1 MKRFI
6 NICLF
11 ITSMFGYLEWG
22 KDQHSFI
29 FQTEAEIFSKLF
41 SSPQSFL
48 HPFILIPLFG
58 QLLLLFTIISK
69 QQSKVVTIIA
79 IASISLV
86 MLLLLFIG
94 ILDLKY
100 KILFS
105 TFPFLITAI
114 IAFRIYFKKQDKV

>member
-69 QQSKVVTIIA
+69 QQSKAITITA
-79 IASISLV
+79 IISISLL

-94 ILDLKY
+94 LLDLKY

-114 IAFRIYFKKQDKV
+114 IAFRIYLKKQDKV

>member
-41 SSPQSFL
+41 SSPQSLL

-69 QQSKVVTIIA
+69 KQSKAITITA
-79 IASISLV
+79 IISISLL

-94 ILDLKY
+94 LLDLKY

-114 IAFRIYFKKQDKV
+114 IAFRIYLKKQDKV

>member
-6 NICLF
+6 NICIF
-11 ITSMFGYLEWG
+11 ITSLFGYLEWG
-22 KDQHSFI
+22 KDQHMFI
-29 FQTEAEIFSKLF
+29 FQAEAEIFSRLF
-41 SSPQSFL
+41 SSPQNFL

-69 QQSKVVTIIA
+69 QQSKAITITA
-79 IASISLV
+79 IISISLL

-94 ILDLKY
+94 LLDLKY

-114 IAFRIYFKKQDKV
+114 IAFRIYLKKQDKV

>member
-41 SSPQSFL
+41 SSPQSLL

-69 QQSKVVTIIA
+69 KQNKAITITA
-79 IASISLV
+79 IISISLL

-114 IAFRIYFKKQDKV
+114 IAFRIYLKKQDKV

>member
-41 SSPQSFL
+41 SSPQSLL

-69 QQSKVVTIIA
+69 KQSKAITITAFI
-79 IASISLV
+79 SISLL

-114 IAFRIYFKKQDKV
+114 IAFRIYLKKQDKV

>member
-11 ITSMFGYLEWG
+11 ITSLFGYLEWG
-22 KDQHSFI
+22 KNQHSFI
-29 FQTEAEIFSKLF
+29 FQAEAEIFSKLF
-41 SSPQSFL
+41 SNPQSFL

-58 QLLLLFTIISK
+58 QLLLLYTIISK
-69 QQSKVVTIIA
+69 QQSKALTITA
-79 IASISLV
+79 ILFIGLL

-94 ILDLKY
+94 IIDLNY

-114 IAFRIYFKKQDKV
+114 IALRIHFKKTA

>member
-41 SSPQSFL
+41 SSPQSLL

-69 QQSKVVTIIA
+69 KQSKAITITA
-79 IASISLV
+79 IISISLL

-114 IAFRIYFKKQDKV
+114 IAFRIYLKKQDKV

>member
-1 MKRFI
+1 
-6 NICLF
+6 
-11 ITSMFGYLEWG
+11 MFGYLEWG

-41 SSPQSFL
+41 SSPQSLL

-69 QQSKVVTIIA
+69 KQSKAITITA
-79 IASISLV
+79 IISISLL

-114 IAFRIYFKKQDKV
+114 IAFRIYLKKQDKV

>member
-11 ITSMFGYLEWG
+11 LTSMFGYLEWG
-22 KDQHSFI
+22 KNHHMFI
-29 FQTEAEIFSKLF
+29 FQAEAEIFSKLF
-41 SSPQSFL
+41 SNPQNFL

-58 QLLLLFTIISK
+58 QLLLLYTIISK
-69 QQSKVVTIIA
+69 QPNKTITITA
-79 IASISLV
+79 IIFISLL

-94 ILDLKY
+94 IIDPNY

-105 TFPFLITAI
+105 TFPFLITSI
-114 IAFRIYFKKQDKV
+114 IASRFYLKKTG